1 MLQQSFALKSKK
13 LTFLILLVSWLA
25 RAQFGKATIS
35 ARSRNMIVHDL
46 GFCLFSNSMLPSLI
60 IDTVL
65 ISKKVELTAEM
76 RNQNGILEPSGRR
89 ASSHI
94 DRARPW
100 LLVSLFHVASQWLTW
115 IIHTYFAHAQAIF
128 IFSHWTKLSLI

>member
-1 MLQQSFALKSKK
+1 MLQQPFALKSKK
-13 LTFLILLVSWLA
+13 LTFLVLFVSWLP

-35 ARSRNMIVHDL
+35 ARLRNMIVHDL

-65 ISKKVELTAEM
+65 ISKKVELQISYGM
-76 RNQNGILEPSGRR
+76 IGILEPSGRR

-94 DRARPW
+94 DRARP
-100 LLVSLFHVASQWLTW
+100 LLLMSLFHVPSQWLTW
-115 IIHTYFAHAQAIF
+115 IPHTYFAHAQAIF